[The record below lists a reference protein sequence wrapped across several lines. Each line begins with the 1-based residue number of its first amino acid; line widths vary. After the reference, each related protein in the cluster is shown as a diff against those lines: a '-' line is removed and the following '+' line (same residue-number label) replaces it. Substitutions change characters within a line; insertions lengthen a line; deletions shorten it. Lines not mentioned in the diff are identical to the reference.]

1 VAPCVEEDQG
11 SLLLLSGGALYPEFF
26 QSRQRKGGRR
36 LQPAPSRI
44 YFSVV
49 QSSGAVFIFLRRF
62 SSGGYNIQHILQ
74 YMRTCVRTGT
84 PEAAVRKI
92 AGCRASVDMEMGA
105 YGNGEALRGRPG
117 EWEKKK
123 KKSVTKKTAS
133 CKAPSTPPLPRSQE
147 NYAAGGAAATS
158 TAGSGWRRRRLQRG
172 CRVHLGSRAGCSQ

>member
-1 VAPCVEEDQG
+1 MAPCVEEDQG

-117 EWEKKK
+117 EKKK